1 MNQNTLRNKFAD
13 TNPHKIHSRCIESKS
28 DLGPGQV
35 GLLARPG
42 PAEAEAVKASVWVG
56 PGETE
61 GARFAGGALHAL
73 HVGLARAVAVGI
85 AAAVAVL
92 VALVLQ
98 GPRGV
103 AVAGPAER
111 EAA

>member
-1 MNQNTLRNKFAD
+1 MLIQILSKF
-13 TNPHKIHSRCIESKS
+13 TVRVESKS

-42 PAEAEAVKASVWVG
+42 PAEAEAVKASVRVG

-85 AAAVAVL
+85 RRNIVATSLGITSSVNL
-92 VALVLQ
+92 SL
-98 GPRGV
+98 P
-103 AVAGPAER
+103 
-111 EAA
+111 